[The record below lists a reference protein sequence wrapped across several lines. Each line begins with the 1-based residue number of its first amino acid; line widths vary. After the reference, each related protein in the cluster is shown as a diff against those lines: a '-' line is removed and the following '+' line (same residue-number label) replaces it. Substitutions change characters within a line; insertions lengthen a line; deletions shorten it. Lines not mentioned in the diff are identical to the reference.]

1 MNWYSYTIIAFTLI
15 IYFATTRKY
24 MLTKNYTVNEV
35 NLYSVMLGTIIGA
48 SLLFAYN
55 CSQYTRKN
63 NLHQNSSHLILTLL
77 AGAAIPLTY
86 WIALLSLDKISNIS
100 MIQLLGTLYSALVLF
115 IVSFLF
121 FNAKITFEKV
131 IGIGFAIIAI
141 YLIVR

>member
-1 MNWYSYTIIAFTLI
+1 MDWYLYTIIAFTLVI
-15 IYFATTRKY
+15 FFATVRKY

-35 NLYSVMLGTIIGA
+35 NLYVMLGAIISA

-63 NLHQNSSHLILTLL
+63 NLHQNNSHLILTLL

-86 WIALLSLDKISNIS
+86 WIALHALDKISNIS

-121 FNAKITFEKV
+121 FNVKLTLGKI
-131 IGIGFAIIAI
+131 IGIGFAIIAM